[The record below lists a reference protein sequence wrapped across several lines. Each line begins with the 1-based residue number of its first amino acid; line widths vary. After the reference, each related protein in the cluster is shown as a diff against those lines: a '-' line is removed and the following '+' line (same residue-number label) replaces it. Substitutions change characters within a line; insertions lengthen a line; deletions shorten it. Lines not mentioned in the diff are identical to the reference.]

1 MPTKRSTTFAA
12 FRPERRGEKKRKEG
26 REKEGD
32 GRGKD
37 GETAKNDNDERRE
50 DAESEMHKREDALW
64 KRNWPEVIAG
74 ASLRTSSS
82 SSTAASFSSSS
93 SSSSSPKPS
102 RVPGPPVRVNDADS
116 VGFRLH
122 QRTKSAVRMSRRRQ
136 DAANALSWTRRG

>member
-1 MPTKRSTTFAA
+1 LVQKDAGR
-12 FRPERRGEKKRKEG
+12 KKKKEE
-26 REKEGD
+26 REKEGR
-32 GRGKD
+32 RGD

-102 RVPGPPVRVNDADS
+102 RVLGPPVRVNDADS

-122 QRTKSAVRMSRRRQ
+122 QRTTDPPWECLDESER
-136 DAANALSWTRRG
+136 TRFRG